1 LDIVRKLATVR
12 SINNISPIPD
22 ADNIECATVDG
33 WEVVVKKGQF
43 NVGDICIY
51 LEIDSWVP
59 NSVAPF
65 LTKPDKEPKE
75 FEGIKGERLK
85 TARIRG
91 QLSQGLIL
99 DYKDFPD
106 VFNAFHKT
114 RIIDSDPMADNNF
127 DATEILGIV
136 KWEKPVPANLR
147 GLIKGN
153 FPSFIRKTDQERVQ
167 NMGKSFRFLENR
179 GGTYNWELTEKLD
192 GSSMTAYINNG
203 VFGVCSRN
211 LDLLRDENNAF
222 WRAAIEENMESF
234 LSSKNGNFAIQGEL
248 IGEGIQG
255 NPYKLKGTKF
265 YTFDVFD
272 IDNRAYLSS
281 IPRLEFLRGSNIQ
294 HVPIIDFNMEVDLN
308 IKNILSYVDGL
319 NSNINNAV
327 YAEGIVYKCIQLPD
341 LSFKAISNSWLLKTG
356 N

>member
-1 LDIVRKLATVR
+1 MDIVRKLATVR
-12 SINNISPIPD
+12 SINNITPIPD

-43 NVGDICIY
+43 NIGDICIY

-59 NSVAPF
+59 HEVAPF
-65 LTKPDKEPKE
+65 LTKPGKEPKE

-99 DYKDFPD
+99 DYKDFPE
-106 VFNAFHKT
+106 VFNAFHRT

-127 DATEILGIV
+127 DATEILGII
-136 KWEKPVPANLR
+136 KWEKPIAANLR

-167 NMGKSFRFLENR
+167 NMGKSFGFLARR

-192 GSSMTAYINNG
+192 GSSMTAYLNNG

-222 WRAAIEENMESF
+222 WKSAIENDLESF
-234 LSSKNGNFAIQGEL
+234 LLGRGGNYAIQGEL

-255 NPYKLKGTKF
+255 NPYKLKGTRF
-265 YTFDVFD
+265 YIFD
-272 IDNRAYLSS
+272 IFDINNRTYLNTYA
-281 IPRLEFLRGSNIQ
+281 RLGFIDGSNLL
-294 HVPIIDFNMEVDLN
+294 HAPIIEQSIEVDLN
-308 IKNILSYVDGL
+308 IKDILAYADERKS
-319 NSNINNAV
+319 SINNTV
-327 YAEGIVYKCIQLPD
+327 NAEGIVYKNIELPD

>member
-1 LDIVRKLATVR
+1 MDIVRKLATVR
-12 SINNISPIPD
+12 SISNITPIPD

-43 NVGDICIY
+43 HVGDICIY

-59 NSVAPF
+59 HDVAPF
-65 LTKPDKEPKE
+65 LTKPGREPKE
-75 FEGIKGERLK
+75 FEGVKGERLK

-99 DYKDFPD
+99 DYKDFPE

-127 DATEILGIV
+127 DATEILGV
-136 KWEKPVPANLR
+136 LKWEKPIAANLR

-167 NMGKSFRFLENR
+167 NMGKSFGFLERR
-179 GGTYNWELTEKLD
+179 GGKYHWEITEKLD

-203 VFGVCSRN
+203 ISGVCSRN

-222 WRAAIEENMESF
+222 WKAAIRYELESF

-255 NPYKLKGTKF
+255 NPYKLKETRF
-265 YTFDVFD
+265 YAFDVFD
-272 IDNRAYLSS
+272 IDNRTYLSS
-281 IPRLEFLRGSNIQ
+281 IPRLEFIGSSNLL
-294 HVPIIDFNMEVDLN
+294 HVPILNLHTEVDLN
-308 IKNILSYVDGL
+308 IKGILAYADEHKS
-319 NSNINNAV
+319 SINNTV

-341 LSFKAISNSWLLKTG
+341 LSFKAISNTWLLKTG